1 MNTFRAMCAE
11 LLQPLAEYDSANPY
25 HEHRDLITRARAK
38 LAELEPDDLDNNRS
52 TDIRTGAA
60 FERKRICAV
69 IDHTADHLH
78 EIKEIGDVDPA
89 LYTFGRIVLR
99 LLSRTVK
106 NLPDFE
112 ISFDESDP
120 TP

>member
-1 MNTFRAMCAE
+1 MKLTYF
-11 LLQPLAEYDSANPY
+11 QPDFN
-25 HEHRDLITRARAK
+25 
-38 LAELEPDDLDNNRS
+38 DNNRS

-69 IDHTADHLH
+69 IDHTANHLH

-89 LYTFGRIVLR
+89 LYIFGRIVLR
-99 LLSRTVK
+99 LLSKTVK
-106 NLPDFE
+106 DLPDFE
-112 ISFDESDP
+112 ISFDESES

>member
-1 MNTFRAMCAE
+1 M
-11 LLQPLAEYDSANPY
+11 
-25 HEHRDLITRARAK
+25 K
-38 LAELEPDDLDNNRS
+38 LTCSQSDFNDNNRS

-69 IDHTADHLH
+69 IDHTANHLH

-89 LYTFGRIVLR
+89 FYIFGRIVLR
-99 LLSRTVK
+99 LLSKTVK
-106 NLPDFE
+106 DLPDFD
-112 ISFDESDP
+112 ISFDESEP

>member
-1 MNTFRAMCAE
+1 MKLTYF
-11 LLQPLAEYDSANPY
+11 QPDFN
-25 HEHRDLITRARAK
+25 
-38 LAELEPDDLDNNRS
+38 DNNRS

-69 IDHTADHLH
+69 IDHTANHLH

-89 LYTFGRIVLR
+89 FYIFGRIVLR
-99 LLSRTVK
+99 LPSKTVK
-106 NLPDFE
+106 DLPDFE
-112 ISFDESDP
+112 ISLDESEP